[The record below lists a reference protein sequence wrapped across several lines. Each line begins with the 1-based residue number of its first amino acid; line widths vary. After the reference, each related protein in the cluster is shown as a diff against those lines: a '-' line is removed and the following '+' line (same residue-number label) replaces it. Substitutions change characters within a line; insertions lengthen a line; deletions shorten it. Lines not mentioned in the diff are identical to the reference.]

1 MVVVMLDFIARLF
14 RKANDEKASG
24 YVWRNTG
31 FGLAFTLP
39 GSRKHPAFR
48 DSLPAYQYTLLQQMA
63 EAGAAQSQG
72 RDFHIE
78 SDVLCQLDEN
88 TRDILALP
96 PSWPGRM
103 ELKIQGTT
111 RTGMS
116 VSLRLLPPLG
126 MKEASY
132 ELAGPLITTSD
143 GQQYLPNEA
152 QWQALHAVREFSD
165 IAPEVRTETD
175 SLRVIYELQKAREK
189 GLAIDLRRFS
199 TLSVTV
205 PDSVGVSVIE
215 NPDGSIR
222 LVPNLGSDIPVEE
235 IESRLKQLEGGK
247 SSSIRIG
254 STIMLLDER
263 RLNAVHEILS
273 SRLVSKKEKY
283 RFFTTPTAY
292 LNAALVDLDMG
303 FSLRMHGMEV
313 FKKAYFGATEPS
325 ELAWF
330 GDTDQN
336 PDLVFLPACA
346 RLVETQEDLD
356 SLKGSVREAQE
367 GGKDTITFKGTTVL
381 LPPSREE
388 ANAALEDIERKFWE
402 SQEPGEAKHRD
413 EESGPKPVQIS
424 VSIDLHDEE
433 QPEQVDSPGH
443 GTPYGGE
450 LYKEELNYVFKPY
463 QEQGTRWILGLMAQ
477 LLAGKPDSCG
487 EPHGGLL
494 ADDMGLG
501 KTFMVLAA
509 LNVYCHAAR
518 SRGDLKPMLAVMPVV
533 LLENWKEEIERVFR
547 KAPFSD
553 IVVLQAGSDLPRY
566 RREKMGR
573 ESVAMSEDD
582 MPSLSA
588 MRYSLKVGM
597 PFGTE
602 RLDMPG
608 RLVLTNY
615 DTLRDYQFSLSL
627 VDWGCVIFDEAQEIK
642 NPNALKSRAAKALK
656 ADFRL
661 AVTGTP
667 VENSL
672 GDFWSLFDT
681 VLPGLLG
688 AFQSFNR
695 TYELPIRNT
704 ATVEDRDAT
713 RMRVGRELRARVGQ
727 YMLRT
732 TKEEK
737 LEGLPRKIVHDGE
750 VERQY
755 CAMMSGRQLEVYN
768 SIVAKVAIARA
779 SGDIGDLRAILLP
792 SLRKLQ
798 SVSLHPALL
807 DGEPWCASMDRIED
821 ELRESAK
828 LSLLLDILNEIR
840 ARNEKVIVFVI
851 NKALQ
856 RFLSVALGK
865 LYEREIFIVNGE
877 TRAVATGSGRGSKS
891 RMELIR
897 DFESREG
904 FQIICMSPLAAGVG
918 ITVTG
923 ANNVIHL
930 ERHWNPARE
939 AQATDRVYR
948 IGATRDVHVYL
959 PLLLHPTLKSFD
971 VNLNELLRRKV
982 DLKDAVVTVEDV
994 QSTDF
999 DSRDMF
1005 GSDVVSGNVDP
1016 EWLDSMG
1023 WELFEALIAAIAARK
1038 FGGAVYLT
1046 PRSGD
1051 HGADVVVLGDRG
1063 GVAIECKLSRRA
1075 FGRSDAACAPYT
1087 ACREYSERYGKPFDT
1102 AILAVNAPAV
1112 ENNVLERAKALNV
1125 TIWDKSY
1132 LADCLAHM
1140 EIPLTE
1146 LETRLQEARLE
1157 I

>member
-1 MVVVMLDFIARLF
+1 MLDFIARLF
-14 RKANDEKASG
+14 RKADEEKAAG

-31 FGLAFTLP
+31 FGLAFSLP
-39 GSRKHPAFR
+39 QGRKRPAFR

-63 EAGAAQSQG
+63 EAGAAKS
-72 RDFHIE
+72 REREFHIE

-88 TRDILALP
+88 SRDILTLP
-96 PSWPGRM
+96 PPWPGKM
-103 ELKIQGTT
+103 ELDVQGTT
-111 RTGMS
+111 RSGMS
-116 VSLRLLPPLG
+116 VSLKLLPPLG
-126 MKEASY
+126 MEPVSY
-132 ELAGPLITTSD
+132 ELTGPFIATSD
-143 GQQYLPNEA
+143 GEQYLPDEA
-152 QWQALHAVREFSD
+152 QWQALHAVQSFSA
-165 IAPEVRTETD
+165 IAPEMRTETD
-175 SLRVIYELQKAREK
+175 NLRIVYELQKAREK

-199 TLSVTV
+199 TLSVTM
-205 PDSVGVSVIE
+205 PDHVGVSAIE

-222 LVPNLGSDIPVEE
+222 LVPDFGDGVPTGEVEVRLG
-235 IESRLKQLEGGK
+235 QLENGESG
-247 SSSIRIG
+247 SIRVG
-254 STIMLLDER
+254 STILLLDER

-273 SRLVSKKEKY
+273 SRLISRTEKY

-292 LNAALVDLDMG
+292 LDAALVDLDMG

-313 FKKAYFGATEPS
+313 FRKAYFGATEPS
-325 ELAWF
+325 ELSWF
-330 GDTDQN
+330 GETEQN
-336 PDLVFLPACA
+336 PDLVFLSACA
-346 RLVETQEDLD
+346 QLVKTQEDLD
-356 SLKGSVREAQE
+356 ALKSGVREAQAQ
-367 GGKDTITFKGTTVL
+367 GKDGMTFKDMTVL
-381 LPPSREE
+381 LPPSGEE
-388 ANAALEDIERKFWE
+388 TQAALERIEKKFWE
-402 SQEPGEAKHRD
+402 SQEAADKPEKSK
-413 EESGPKPVQIS
+413 EEEKARPVQIS

-433 QPEQVDSPGH
+433 QPEQVESPERSV
-443 GTPYGGE
+443 TYPGE
-450 LYKEELNYVFKPY
+450 LYREELKYIFKPY
-463 QEQGTRWILGLMAQ
+463 QEEGTRWILGLMAP
-477 LLAGKPDSCG
+477 LLQDKGNG
-487 EPHGGLL
+487 EAQSGGLL

-509 LNVYCHAAR
+509 LNVYCHVAQ
-518 SRGDLKPMLAVMPVV
+518 SRDNLKPVLAVMPVV
-533 LLENWKEEIERVFR
+533 LLENWKAEIEKVFETS
-547 KAPFSD
+547 PFRD
-553 IVVLQAGSDLPRY
+553 IVVLQAGSDLPKY
-566 RREKMGR
+566 RRENMGR
-573 ESVAMSEDD
+573 ETEARDEDD

-588 MRYSLKVGM
+588 MRYSLKVGSH
-597 PFGTE
+597 FGSE

-627 VDWGCVIFDEAQEIK
+627 VDWGCVVFDEAQEIK

-672 GDFWSLFDT
+672 IDFWSLFDT

-688 AFQSFNR
+688 SFQDFNR
-695 TYELPIRNT
+695 TYEIPIRKA
-704 ATVEDRDAT
+704 ATQEDRDAI
-713 RMRVGRELRARVGQ
+713 RGSVGRQLRTRVGQ
-727 YMLRT
+727 YMLRR

-755 CAMMSGRQLEVYN
+755 CAMMSGRQLDVYN
-768 SIVAKVAIARA
+768 SIVAKVAVAKA
-779 SGDIGDLRAILLP
+779 SGDVDEIRAILLP

-807 DGEPWCASMDRIED
+807 DGEPWAVNTESVRNV
-821 ELRESAK
+821 LRESAK

-840 ARNEKVIVFVI
+840 DRDEKVILFVI

-856 RFLSVALGK
+856 RFLAFALGK
-865 LYEREIFIVNGE
+865 LYGLKISTVNGE

-923 ANNVIHL
+923 ANNVVHL

-971 VNLNELLRRKV
+971 ANLNELLRRKV

-999 DSRDMF
+999 DSRAMFDTDM
-1005 GSDVVSGNVDP
+1005 VTGNVDP
-1016 EWLDSMG
+1016 GWLDSIS
-1023 WELFEALIAAIAARK
+1023 WTYFEALVAAIAARK
-1038 FGGAVYLT
+1038 FGGTVYLT
-1046 PRSGD
+1046 QRTGD
-1051 HGADVVVLGDRG
+1051 HGADVIVLGDNG
-1063 GVAIECKLSRRA
+1063 GVAIECKRSRRP

-1102 AILAVNAPAV
+1102 AILAVNAPSV
-1112 ENNVLERAKALNV
+1112 ESNVIERAKTLNV

-1140 EIPLTE
+1140 EIPFAE
-1146 LETRLQEARLE
+1146 LETRMQEARLE